1 MAKLHLLGLSFSML
15 PLLALAHGCAGEL
28 EGDPTRFLDGS
39 VSATGVGGSQ
49 GTGGSSAGTGGSS
62 AGTGGGTSAACDP
75 QPIFTAS
82 CATSIACHQ
91 GPGPSI
97 GAGIDLSS
105 LASIRAQTNKSTTSG
120 GCSTRSDVFVI
131 DTATPTNSLL
141 YQVLGTPPCGIS
153 MPLSGNPLNADQKA
167 CVLNWIQSLS
177 TGDGGS

>member
-1 MAKLHLLGLSFSML
+1 MAKLHLPGLSFSL
-15 PLLALAHGCAGEL
+15 FPLLALAHGCAGEL

-39 VSATGVGGSQ
+39 VSATGVGGSP

-62 AGTGGGTSAACDP
+62 AGPGGGTSGVCDP

-91 GPGPSI
+91 GPNQAN

-105 LASIRAQTNKSTTSG
+105 LASIRAQANKNAPSG
-120 GCSTRSDVFVI
+120 GCASRSDLFIV
-131 DTATPTNSLL
+131 DTAMPANSLINL
-141 YQVLGTPPCGIS
+141 VLGSPPCGIS
-153 MPLSGNPLNADQKA
+153 MPLTGHPLNGDQKA
-167 CVLNWIQSLS
+167 CIANWIQSLS